1 MIKACPGDLKPS
13 RFTQT
18 PDELLKQDYS
28 TINQLMIKILDRL
41 LTLESTMDRPHS
53 LLFHKS

>member
-13 RFTQT
+13 RFTQI
-18 PDELLKQDYS
+18 PDELLEQGYNI
-28 TINQLMIKILDRL
+28 INQLMIKILDRL

-53 LLFHKS
+53 YTFHRS